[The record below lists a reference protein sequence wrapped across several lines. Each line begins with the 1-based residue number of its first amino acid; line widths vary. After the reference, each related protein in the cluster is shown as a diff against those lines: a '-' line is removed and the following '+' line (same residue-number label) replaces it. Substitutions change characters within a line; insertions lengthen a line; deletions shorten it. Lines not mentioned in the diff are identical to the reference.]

1 MTTQWAPAMDGVIL
15 PVRKT
20 HSLPTRLVSAQ
31 SLSWQSIIA
40 FRWNSTENGA
50 RFPAAG
56 RAGAASGGGEG
67 GARAGAAGLKPQ

>member
-15 PVRKT
+15 PVRET
-20 HSLPTRLVSAQ
+20 HSLRTLEMFVQ

-40 FRWNSTENGA
+40 FRWNLTENGA

-67 GARAGAAGLKPQ
+67 GARAGAVGLKPQ